1 MHQHFFLQRLT
12 SDAIYHQ
19 TRNLCHRPFEES
31 IVTVFQNVQ
40 VKLLQNIHVYTNR
53 FVMFPT
59 LIRDASDRGR
69 CWLTERHSTVQGL
82 RKTELCEL
90 SHIRDFVS
98 SATLRHLHTLPPTKQ
113 REQHVGDRR
122 QEEHCEMLPS
132 EWHGYY
138 TQDSEAVVIE
148 KRPSLSKQGNNSSM

>member
-31 IVTVFQNVQ
+31 VVTVFQNVQ
-40 VKLLQNIHVYTNR
+40 VKLLLNIHVYINR

-59 LIRDASDRGR
+59 LIREASDCSS

-82 RKTELCEL
+82 RKMELCEL
-90 SHIRDFVS
+90 SHIETFAYIASHKTER
-98 SATLRHLHTLPPTKQ
+98 TTCKRQ
-113 REQHVGDRR
+113 R

-138 TQDSEAVVIE
+138 TQDSAAVVIE